1 MWNQWPVTAISGV
14 PMTAPPQPSVPPPLP
29 DAPPP
34 PPPADNAPPM
44 AGAAA
49 ANIAATAAV
58 SAAYMGGV
66 SGGGGGQSATNPYEQ
81 YTAAQYAAMTPEQQ
95 YALQQH
101 WQQWQTYQQ
110 EYAKWHAQY
119 GEQVSVPVC
128 TKINAKCSLLFFF
141 STSEKW
147 QPLQL

>member
-1 MWNQWPVTAISGV
+1 MWNQWPVTAMSAA

-34 PPPADNAPPM
+34 PPPADSAPPV
-44 AGAAA
+44 AGAAVSV
-49 ANIAATAAV
+49 AATGAAG
-58 SAAYMGGV
+58 AAYLGMGGT
-66 SGGGGGQSATNPYEQ
+66 QSATNPYEQ

-119 GEQVSVPVC
+119 GEQVSSC
-128 TKINAKCSLLFFF
+128 LYQFIASF
-141 STSEKW
+141 S
-147 QPLQL
+147 

>member
-1 MWNQWPVTAISGV
+1 MWNQWPVTAMSAA

-34 PPPADNAPPM
+34 PPPADNAPPV

-49 ANIAATAAV
+49 AAAATVAATTAV

-66 SGGGGGQSATNPYEQ
+66 SGAGGQSATNPYEQ
-81 YTAAQYAAMTPEQQ
+81 YTAAQYAAMTPDQQ

-128 TKINAKCSLLFFF
+128 TKINAKCSFN
-141 STSEKW
+141 
-147 QPLQL
+147 